1 MKKAPH
7 QIIGYIRNPETWN
20 PTAFETLIRNE
31 VETVKGKLSSTEEL
45 LVGMLVMTMQTLIES
60 HTAIL
65 GDGYIQQFN
74 AGPAMSP
81 HLKVRTECLDKIV
94 KIIKEL
100 DILAKKVKQVSEVDE
115 LFANA

>member
-1 MKKAPH
+1 MKKAPN
-7 QIIGYIRNPETWN
+7 QIIGYIKNPETWN
-20 PTAFETLIRNE
+20 ATAFETLIRNE

-45 LVGMLVMTMQTLIES
+45 LVGMLVMSMQTLMDS
-60 HTAIL
+60 HVAIL
-65 GDGYIQQFN
+65 DAGYIQQFN
-74 AGPAMSP
+74 SGPAVSP
-81 HLKVRTECLDKIV
+81 HLKVRTESLDKIV